1 MMRFLITPVKNEAP
15 LLETFIRHHTPLFDR
30 IVIADQQSTDGSW
43 EIANSHPN
51 VIALQNDSAAYDEH
65 RRRALMLEEVQRR
78 HAGALVMGLD
88 ADEFLLAHPADWEKA
103 CRNWIENHSQKTIR
117 FDWNYLLPNGTEWF
131 VQQQD
136 FCRPVLAGEIPP
148 GFIHRPRIP
157 LSEEKFH
164 SPDFPILHLN
174 LYWLRR
180 MRMKVW
186 WYLALEAAGGK
197 KPSIDSLRLYSR
209 NASLTMPNRQ
219 PVPEKFQPPVRK
231 ILDSLAVEDT
241 WETWQK
247 SELLKM
253 LAADDRS
260 HLSHT
265 PIWSFP
271 WNTELEAAGH
281 TPHRGPSF
289 RCLALDWWVSKTNA
303 KKNTL
308 PVRLADALL
317 RRI

>member
-219 PVPEKFQPPVRK
+219 PVPEKFQPAVRK
-231 ILDSLAVEDT
+231 VLDSLAVEDT

>member
-15 LLETFIRHHTPLFDR
+15 LLEAFIRHHTPLFDR

-65 RRRALMLEEVQRR
+65 RRRVLMLEEVQRR

-88 ADEFLLAHPADWEKA
+88 ADEFLLADPAAWEKT
-103 CRNWIENHSQKTIR
+103 CRNWIENHPEKTIR

-131 VQQQD
+131 VQQQN
-136 FCRPVLAGEIPP
+136 FCRPVLSGQIPH
-148 GFIHRPRIP
+148 GFIHLPRIP
-157 LSEEKFH
+157 LTSEKLH

-186 WYLALEAAGGK
+186 WYLALEAVDGK

-209 NASLTMPNRQ
+209 NASLAMPNRQ
-219 PVPEKFQPPVRK
+219 PVPEEFQPEVRRV
-231 ILDSLAVEDT
+231 LDALAVQDT

-247 SELLKM
+247 ADLFRM
-253 LAADDRS
+253 LAADKCS

-281 TPHRGPSF
+281 PPHRGASL
-289 RCLALDWWVSKTNA
+289 RCLALDRWLSKTNTSI
-303 KKNTL
+303 NTL
-308 PVRLADALL
+308 PVRIGDALL